1 MLHKL
6 LIPATVAMA
15 MCLTQG
21 PPAGGATGGVKPTLA
36 AGTTILVVHYHRFN
50 GDYRDVTNAAK
61 GWNLWIWPFQ
71 PTFEDGQAYLFDGT
85 DDFGVVAHA
94 RVTCACTQVGIIV
107 RLGLWVVKD
116 VAQDRFVDTPNQ
128 HAEVWLIQG
137 DPTIFTSAHA
147 ARGELDDLASPLPS
161 PHHAVLEAPTT
172 AIVSLAHSVDLSGT
186 APSDFVVADLDTGNT
201 IPVTALADAGTT
213 GLSSSDLVKLT
224 LAHEPNVADRIQ
236 VAYTGRRPAP
246 LLPRQV
252 LTLPR
257 YTYTGTDLGAVYSA
271 KATSFRLW
279 APVANKVV
287 LHLYRNEQGW
297 PLKTLFMKKSTKGTW
312 LLRLKGSLRNVYYDY
327 DVTNLGQTK
336 TVLDPYAVGVAPNGK
351 YCQVVDLG
359 ATDPGGW
366 NKDRFIRLGPQTN
379 ASIYEVH
386 VRDFS
391 IDPNSG
397 IRHRGTYLA
406 FTEDRTKGPDGVA
419 TGVAS
424 LKQLGIT
431 HVVELLPIQFSAFFD
446 EAAAERTT
454 VAPPGSERY
463 NWNYNPTLWDVP
475 TAAYATTPH
484 GTARISEVKR
494 MVQALHRQHLGVIL
508 DLVYEHTSSPW
519 LDQVVP
525 NYYYRTDYRGVS
537 PGQSGVSNDV
547 AAERP
552 MVRQLI
558 VHSVS
563 YWFKEYH
570 VDGMRLDQMSLLGK
584 GTVLAIAHAARAI
597 DPSAVVLG
605 EGYSA
610 QGDPGIIGDRV
621 FDFGA
626 QKGTHVALLDTLG
639 SDVLDGYYGAATAE
653 GYATGASA
661 GASPITGDPNVV
673 SVDSFVQAAIDFTG
687 KGAFPFTQNA
697 DEHISLASD
706 HDHFTLWDRLLQ
718 DPAATDDATRIKMD
732 ELTQAIV
739 VTSQGVPFIQG
750 GDEFLRTKGG
760 DGDSYESG
768 DVVNRL
774 DWSRKRRYL
783 AVFRYYAGL
792 FHLRRA
798 HSAFRMDSP
807 KQVQSRL
814 SFMAGPKRETI
825 VYELKSH
832 ANGDAWKN
840 IVVIYNPGPASVTV
854 KLPLGKWT
862 IVATQGRVGT
872 APLGTTSGA
881 ASAPG
886 YSAMILHQ

>member
-1 MLHKL
+1 MLRKH
-6 LIPATVAMA
+6 LIAAIVAMG

-21 PPAGGATGGVKPTLA
+21 LPAGVATGGVRRVFA
-36 AGTTILVVHYHRFN
+36 AGTTTLVVHYHRFN

-61 GWNLWIWPFQ
+61 GWNLWIWPFR
-71 PTFEDGQAYLFDGT
+71 PTFKDGQAYLFDGK

-94 RVTCACTQVGIIV
+94 QIPCVCTQVGIIV
-107 RLGLWVVKD
+107 RLGLWVAKD

-128 HAEVWLIQG
+128 HPEVWLIQG
-137 DPTIFTSAHA
+137 DPTIFLSAQA
-147 ARGELDDLASPLPS
+147 ARNELDDLSSPLPS
-161 PHHAVLEAPTT
+161 PHHASLEAPTT
-172 AIVSLAHSVDLSGT
+172 AIVSLAHAVDMSRT
-186 APSDFVVADLDTGNT
+186 APSDFVVTDLDTGKT
-201 IPVTALADAGTT
+201 IPVTALADVGAT
-213 GLSSSDLVKLT
+213 GLASSDLVKLT
-224 LAHEPNVADRIQ
+224 LAHEPNLADRIQ
-236 VAYTGRRPAP
+236 VAYTGRKPAP

-257 YTYTGTDLGAVYSA
+257 YTYNGNDLGAVYSA

-279 APVANKVV
+279 APVASRVV
-287 LHLYRNEQGW
+287 LHLYRNEQGA
-297 PLKTLFMKKSTKGTW
+297 PLKTFALRKSVGGTW
-312 LLRLKGSLRNVYYDY
+312 LLRVKGNLRNDYYLY
-327 DVTNLGQTK
+327 EVSNLGQTNR
-336 TVLDPYAVGVAPNGK
+336 VLDPYTVGVAPNGR
-351 YCQVVDLG
+351 YCQIVDLK
-359 ATDPGGW
+359 ATDPTGW
-366 NKDRFIRLGPQTN
+366 GKDHFMKIGAQTN

-391 IDPNSG
+391 IDSNSG
-397 IRHRGTYLA
+397 MKHRGKYLA
-406 FTEDRTKGPDGVA
+406 FTEANTRGPGGVA
-419 TGVAS
+419 TGVVS

-431 HVVELLPIQFSAFFD
+431 DVELLPIQFSAFFD
-446 EAAAERTT
+446 EVAAERTT
-454 VAPPGSERY
+454 VAPAGSERY

-484 GTARISEVKR
+484 GTARITQVKE
-494 MVQALHRQHLGVIL
+494 MVQALHRQHIGVIL

-519 LDQVVP
+519 LDEVVP
-525 NYYYRTDYRGVS
+525 NYYYRTDYRGLS

-563 YWFKEYH
+563 YWLKEYH
-570 VDGMRLDQMSLLGK
+570 VDGVRLDQMSLLGK

-610 QGDPGIIGDRV
+610 QGDPGIIADTV

-639 SDVLDGYYGAATAE
+639 SDVLDGYYGPPTAE

-661 GASPITGDPNVV
+661 AVSPITGDPNIV
-673 SVDSFVQAAIDFTG
+673 SVASFVEAAIDFTG
-687 KGAFPFTQNA
+687 KGAFPFTENP
-697 DEHISLASD
+697 DEHINLASD
-706 HDHFTLWDRLLQ
+706 HDLFTLWDRLLR
-718 DPAATDDATRIKMD
+718 DPAAPDDATRIRMD

-750 GDEFLRTKGG
+750 GEEFLRTKGG
-760 DGDSYESG
+760 DGNSYESG
-768 DVVNRL
+768 DVVNRF
-774 DWSRKRRYL
+774 DWSRKRQYL

-792 FHLRRA
+792 LHLRAA
-798 HSAFRMDSP
+798 HPAFRMDSP
-807 KQVQSRL
+807 NMVRTHI
-814 SFMAGPKRETI
+814 SFIAGPTPTTI
-825 VYELKSH
+825 AYELKGH
-832 ANGDAWKN
+832 ANGDRWKN
-840 IVVIYNPGPASVTV
+840 IVVIYNPDPASVTV
-854 KLPLGKWT
+854 KLPPGKWT

-872 APLGTTSGA
+872 AALGAASGA
-881 ASAPG
+881 VSAPG